1 MQFVTTTKKFISRV
15 SCNENG
21 RRWSSPLTASVSS
34 SGADSSY
41 FENVEV
47 RKAEAVNLR
56 KFAPRFSTRNVV
68 GYIESRQNADGGYT
82 FCQGTE
88 SNAQD
93 TYYGL
98 ATLNLLKTPFPN
110 IEQTIKWL
118 HDFVPDSSYSYYYV
132 TKALKLCGKGLD
144 KRLGDFLRSF
154 LGSKGEIGTTEVYV
168 EVASEFEDSFMIT
181 ELVNMAGIKID
192 RKRSIGWLLSY
203 QNNDGGF
210 GAHKHSNLNSTYHA
224 VASLSNLGYPVKS
237 LKGTLGYIRSCEK
250 PSGGFTVVPKS
261 SNPYMEN
268 VYYGVSSL
276 DLLGAHAR
284 YLEKTAQF
292 VLECQNINGGFA
304 RSNLG
309 ISTFVDTFYAVSIL
323 QKPSQK
329 LKSHFVTNVKVKLLL
344 YL

>member
-1 MQFVTTTKKFISRV
+1 M
-15 SCNENG
+15 
-21 RRWSSPLTASVSS
+21 
-34 SGADSSY
+34 
-41 FENVEV
+41 

-56 KFAPRFSTRNVV
+56 KSAPRFSARNVV
-68 GYIESRQNADGGYT
+68 DYIVSRQNTDGGYT

-98 ATLNLLKTPFPN
+98 AILDLLKTPFPN

-118 HDFVPDSSYSYYYV
+118 HDFVPDSSYSHYYV
-132 TKALKLCGKGLD
+132 TKALKLCGEKLD
-144 KRLGDFLRSF
+144 KRLEDLLLSLR
-154 LGSKGEIGTTEVYV
+154 GSKGEIGAIEVYV

-181 ELVNMAGIKID
+181 ELVNMVGIEID
-192 RKRSIGWLLSY
+192 REKTIGWLLSY

-224 VASLSNLGYPVKS
+224 VASLSNLGYPVKT
-237 LKGTLGYIRSCEK
+237 LKGTLRYIISCEK

-261 SNPYMEN
+261 SNPYMEH
-268 VYYGVSSL
+268 VYYGVSTL
-276 DLLGAHAR
+276 DLLGERAR
-284 YLEKTAQF
+284 YPEKTAQF

-323 QKPSQK
+323 QKLGK
-329 LKSHFVTNVKVKLLL
+329 KI
-344 YL
+344 